1 MPLQGTVYKLAAEL
15 RGTQAYTLAELCMDR
30 RTNVARQ
37 EPSYVQNGQEANEAV
52 VARWCQPFSQADES
66 LEQGEQRRN
75 GKRLSPRAQRCQ
87 RRAGGGIGGREA
99 PRPHPAFQAR

>member
-1 MPLQGTVYKLAAEL
+1 MPLEGTVYKLAAEL

-52 VARWCQPFSQADES
+52 VARWCQPFSQANES

-75 GKRLSPRAQRCQ
+75 GKRLSPRTQRCQ
-87 RRAGGGIGGREA
+87 YCVDCGIGGREA
-99 PRPHPAFQAR
+99 QRPMLQGP